1 MRPEPSN
8 LLTVR
13 TDPTDNGGLF
23 VGRRPGTR
31 PVHYR
36 SPPVPGDA
44 RRRRFDSVLSGAIL
58 ALMVFV
64 NLLFW
69 GPIPVAWLWLVS
81 NVSYLSDRLFLA
93 LSVAFFG
100 ILLSLIGGLV
110 ALKHLDQMWIL
121 ARRASGVDQREGV
134 IGRVFLYTAVIGAT
148 LFSIW
153 LIFGGGLADSLNPK
167 SS

>member
-1 MRPEPSN
+1 M
-8 LLTVR
+8 R

-23 VGRRPGTR
+23 VGRRPGTK

-36 SPPVPGDA
+36 TEPVQGDA
-44 RRRRFDSVLSGAIL
+44 RRQRLDALLAAAIL

-69 GPIPVAWLWLVS
+69 GPIPLGWLWLVS

-110 ALKHLDQMWIL
+110 GLKQLDRLWIL

-134 IGRVFLYTAVIGAT
+134 IGRVFAYTALVGAT
-148 LFSIW
+148 IFTIW
-153 LIFGGGLADSLNPK
+153 LIFGGGLADSLNPQTV
-167 SS
+167 